1 MIRIPRAVMWA
12 SSSLLAVAFVLVGL
26 SKLAG
31 PSAMR
36 WSERFGHWGY
46 PAGVGYAVGVL
57 EIVGGFG
64 LLIAKV
70 RRAAAA
76 TLIALMVGACLTH
89 LVNAEPLRLIPPLIL
104 GGLALLVHSWRPLES
119 A

>member
-1 MIRIPRAVMWA
+1 MIRIPRAAMWA
-12 SSSLLAVAFVLVGL
+12 LSGFLAVAFVLVGL

-36 WSERFGHWGY
+36 WSERFAHWGY

-57 EIVGGFG
+57 EVIGGFG

-76 TLIALMVGACLTH
+76 TLVAVMIGAFVTH
-89 LVNAEPLRLIPPLIL
+89 VVSAEPMRLLPPLVL
-104 GGLALLVHSWRPLES
+104 GGLGLLVYSWRP
-119 A
+119 

>member
-1 MIRIPRAVMWA
+1 MIRIPRAAMWA
-12 SSSLLAVAFVLVGL
+12 SSGLLAVAFVLVGL

-31 PSAMR
+31 PSAVR
-36 WSERFGHWGY
+36 WSERLAHWGY

-57 EIVGGFG
+57 EIFGGAG

-89 LVNAEPLRLIPPLIL
+89 LVSAEPVRLMPPLIL
-104 GGLALLVHSWRPLES
+104 GGLALLVYSWRP
-119 A
+119 

>member
-1 MIRIPRAVMWA
+1 MMIRIPRAAMWA
-12 SSSLLAVAFVLVGL
+12 CASLLAVAFVLVGL

-36 WSERFGHWGY
+36 WSERLAHWGY
-46 PAGVGYAVGVL
+46 PAGVGYAIGLL
-57 EIVGGFG
+57 EVFGGFG

-89 LVNAEPLRLIPPLIL
+89 LVHSEPLRLMPPLIL
-104 GGLALLVHSWRPLES
+104 GGLALLVYSWRP
-119 A
+119 

>member
-1 MIRIPRAVMWA
+1 MIRIPRAAMWA
-12 SSSLLAVAFVLVGL
+12 SSSFLAVAFVLVGL

-36 WSERFGHWGY
+36 WSERFDHWGY

-104 GGLALLVHSWRPLES
+104 GGLALLVHSWRPLKS

>member
-1 MIRIPRAVMWA
+1 MFRIPRAAMWVCA
-12 SSSLLAVAFVLVGL
+12 SGLAVAFVLVGL

-36 WSERFGHWGY
+36 WSERLAHWGY
-46 PAGVGYAVGVL
+46 PAGVGYVIGVL
-57 EIVGGFG
+57 EIFGGIG

-70 RRAAAA
+70 RRAAAV

-89 LVNAEPLRLIPPLIL
+89 LVNAEPLRLLPPLIL
-104 GGLALLVHSWRPLES
+104 GGLALLIHSWRP
-119 A
+119 

>member
-1 MIRIPRAVMWA
+1 MIRIPRAAMWA

-36 WSERFGHWGY
+36 WSERLAHWGY
-46 PAGVGYAVGVL
+46 PAGFGYAVGVL
-57 EIVGGFG
+57 EVFGGIG
-64 LLIAKV
+64 VLIAKV
-70 RRAAAA
+70 RGAAAA

-89 LVNAEPLRLIPPLIL
+89 LAHGEPVRLMPPLIL
-104 GGLALLVHSWRPLES
+104 GGLALLVYSWRP
-119 A
+119 

>member
-1 MIRIPRAVMWA
+1 MIRIPRAAMWA
-12 SSSLLAVAFVLVGL
+12 CASLLAVAFVLVGL

-31 PSAMR
+31 APAVR
-36 WSERFGHWGY
+36 WSERFAHWGY

-57 EIVGGFG
+57 EILGGFG

-76 TLIALMVGACLTH
+76 TLITLMFGACLTH
-89 LVNAEPLRLIPPLIL
+89 VLHAEPLRLIPPLIL
-104 GGLALLVHSWRPLES
+104 GGLALLVRSWRP
-119 A
+119 